1 MSTHTNAHAALA
13 ENLSPGAKIY
23 VEHSEQLSG
32 ATARWSQY
40 KAPHFTTVVEVV
52 SENDVAETVSSS
64 PCFVFQ
70 FPPTTASKTAN
81 WEKARSVINKI
92 KVKYA
97 SANNISFL
105 AYTGGHGAIA
115 GLDKICNGIQ
125 ISLTKLNS
133 VTISEKGDTATF
145 GGGILSK
152 KITDTLWEAGKQTG
166 KRNGKKSP
174 NFNVTREYVRGY
186 K

>member
-13 ENLSPGAKIY
+13 ENLSPEAKIY

-40 KAPHFTTVVEVV
+40 KAPHFTTVVQVV
-52 SENDVAETVSSS
+52 TENDVAETVSSS
-64 PCFVFQ
+64 LVSSSNFPLDNGFQ
-70 FPPTTASKTAN
+70 NCKLG
-81 WEKARSVINKI
+81 EARSFINKI

-152 KITDTLWEAGKQTG
+152 KITDTLWKAGKQTG
-166 KRNGKKSP
+166 KRNGQKSP